1 LKLAH
6 QNYAEENTLVT
17 ALRNRERGALEYLY
31 DSYSGALYGVIL
43 RIVKLELSA
52 EEVLQD
58 VFVKIHD
65 RIENYDANKGR
76 LFTWMVNIARNQA
89 IDKVRSKE
97 INQERKTVG
106 IENSVNTVNEGTCEQ
121 SIESIG
127 ITQLLSSLPDDQR
140 VIIEFLYLKG
150 YTQAEVSEALALPLG
165 TVKTRVRLA
174 MQRLRTIFG
183 IT

>member
-1 LKLAH
+1 MI
-6 QNYAEENTLVT
+6 T
-17 ALRNRERGALEYLY
+17 ALKERERGALEYLY
-31 DSYSGALYGVIL
+31 DSYAGALYGVIL
-43 RIVKLELSA
+43 RIVKLDPIA

-58 VFVKIHD
+58 VFVKIHN
-65 RIENYDANKGR
+65 RIETYDPAKGK
-76 LFTWMVNIARNQA
+76 LFTWMVNVARNHA

-97 INQERKTVG
+97 IDKERRTIG
-106 IENSVNTVNEGTCEQ
+106 IENSVNTINDQASEQ

-127 ITQLLSSLPDDQR
+127 ITQLLASLPDDQR

-174 MQRLRTIFG
+174 MQRLRTIFD

>member
-1 LKLAH
+1 
-6 QNYAEENTLVT
+6 LVA
-17 ALRNRERGALEYLY
+17 ALQNRERGALEYLY
-31 DSYSGALYGVIL
+31 DSYAGALYGVIL
-43 RIVKLELSA
+43 RIVKLDQVA

-65 RIENYDANKGR
+65 RIDSYDPGKGR

-97 INQERKTVG
+97 INKERKTIG
-106 IENSVNTVNEGTCEQ
+106 IENSVNTINDQASEQ

-127 ITQLLSSLPDDQR
+127 ITQLLTSLPDDQR